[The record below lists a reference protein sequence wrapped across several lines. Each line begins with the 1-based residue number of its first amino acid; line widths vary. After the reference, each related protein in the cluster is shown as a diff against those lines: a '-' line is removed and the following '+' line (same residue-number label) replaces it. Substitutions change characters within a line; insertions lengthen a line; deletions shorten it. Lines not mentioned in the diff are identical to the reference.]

1 MTFEEMFN
9 QSAEAWQEFVEIC
22 RHETREKQMYPPG
35 TNHLFG
41 AVGEII
47 CSDCGETMELIGGS
61 LDGGKLNITY
71 AQE

>member
-1 MTFEEMFN
+1 
-9 QSAEAWQEFVEIC
+9 
-22 RHETREKQMYPPG
+22 MYPPG